1 MFKKHYI
8 FLLTFRVLI
17 ILFIVNVYSCREN
30 IITNGSSIGNINEP
44 VKSKNP
50 ESYSFEINAS
60 KITFNETDE
69 TQLNITNADIQISV
83 TGYSSGIVSVT
94 IIGDNLLDL
103 YTNTFT
109 NNGSSPP
116 AKITNH
122 IPEKVKVELLN
133 FSGKFKI
140 RIIRSIL

>member
-1 MFKKHYI
+1 
-8 FLLTFRVLI
+8 
-17 ILFIVNVYSCREN
+17 
-30 IITNGSSIGNINEP
+30 
-44 VKSKNP
+44 
-50 ESYSFEINAS
+50 
-60 KITFNETDE
+60 
-69 TQLNITNADIQISV
+69 V